1 MLFPSFSYFFTS
13 QQQLLSDRIS
23 AFRIAEYNL
32 LEYAKTRF
40 AHVHHPHLQHEHLPR
55 IEYDE
60 LLKNRN
66 FELFDTPIHVPKV
79 IVRGDAM
86 VCQVHGGD
94 ISSKDNGD
102 SEAEDCYYS
111 IHGVKVTNKQLLLS
125 KSTTSSSTATTT
137 TTTTTKQQQSQLQ
150 APLVLLH
157 GYANGSLYFYRNLMG
172 LSHYFGSIYALDM
185 LGWGLS
191 SRPKFELVQSSDDGT
206 DADKNTSSCSG
217 MMNGEK
223 SKAKNESGNDD
234 SSSSSSMDEEYIKT
248 KQKVSTAESF
258 FVESLESWRKQNN
271 LPKLTLAGHS
281 MGGYL
286 R

>member
-1 MLFPSFSYFFTS
+1 MLFPFSNFFTSSS

-23 AFRIAEYNL
+23 SFRIAEYKL
-32 LEYAKTRF
+32 FDYAKTRF
-40 AHVHHPHLQHEHLPR
+40 AHFHHPHLQQEHLPQV
-55 IEYDE
+55 EYDE
-60 LLKNRN
+60 LLKNHH
-66 FELFDTPIHVPKV
+66 FELFDTPIDVPKV

-86 VCQVHGGD
+86 VCQVHGD
-94 ISSKDNGD
+94 SSSSKDSD
-102 SEAEDCYYS
+102 SDENYYYS
-111 IHGVKVTNKQLLLS
+111 IHGVKVTNKQLLS
-125 KSTTSSSTATTT
+125 KST
-137 TTTTTKQQQSQLQ
+137 KQQSQQQ

-191 SRPKFELVQSSDDGT
+191 SRPKFELIQQPSSD
-206 DADKNTSSCSG
+206 ADSKSCCSG
-217 MMNGEK
+217 MNGE
-223 SKAKNESGNDD
+223 SKVNERSGNDN
-234 SSSSSSMDEEYIKT
+234 SSSSIDKEYIKT

>member
-1 MLFPSFSYFFTS
+1 MLFPSLSYFFTS

-40 AHVHHPHLQHEHLPR
+40 AHVHHPHLQQEHLPQ

-60 LLKNRN
+60 LLKNHH

-94 ISSKDNGD
+94 SKDISD

-111 IHGVKVTNKQLLLS
+111 IHGVKVTNKQLLT
-125 KSTTSSSTATTT
+125 KSTTSSS
-137 TTTTTKQQQSQLQ
+137 TTTTKQQQSQQ

-217 MMNGEK
+217 MNGEK
-223 SKAKNESGNDD
+223 SKVNESGGND
-234 SSSSSSMDEEYIKT
+234 SSSTDEEHIRT

>member
-1 MLFPSFSYFFTS
+1 MLFPLSYFFTS

-60 LLKNRN
+60 LLKNHH

-94 ISSKDNGD
+94 SSKDDSD

-125 KSTTSSSTATTT
+125 KSTTSSST
-137 TTTTTKQQQSQLQ
+137 TTTKQQQSQL

-191 SRPKFELVQSSDDGT
+191 SRPKFELVQSSDDDGT
-206 DADKNTSSCSG
+206 DIADKNTSSCSG